1 MLGGIAT
8 DFASAWIVGLITA
21 WIDVEQWEKFYQK
34 HEINPSG

>member
-21 WIDVEQWEKFYQK
+21 WIDVEQREKFYQK